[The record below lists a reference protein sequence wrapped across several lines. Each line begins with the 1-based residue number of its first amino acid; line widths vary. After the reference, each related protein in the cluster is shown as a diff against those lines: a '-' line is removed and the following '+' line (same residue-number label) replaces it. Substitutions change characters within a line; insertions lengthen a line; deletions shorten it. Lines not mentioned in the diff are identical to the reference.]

1 MMIKTKKVGMKTR
14 GFNDIINLTEY
25 AREFV
30 SENSFLEG
38 QLLVFI
44 AGATAAI
51 STIEYEPGLIQ
62 DLPEMLDR
70 ITPMNKQ
77 YHHDDTWHDGNGYA
91 HLRSA
96 LMGPSLIIPVAD
108 GKLDLGTWQQIIL
121 IDFDN
126 RPRSRSVTFQFTG
139 RKSPGQTR

>member
-38 QLLVFI
+38 QLLIFI

-70 ITPMNKQ
+70 IAPMNKQ

-96 LMGPSLIIPVAD
+96 LMGPSLIIPVVD

-139 RKSPGQTR
+139 NKSAGQDR

>member
-1 MMIKTKKVGMKTR
+1 MMIIQTKKVGMKTC
-14 GFNDIINLTEY
+14 GFNDIINLTDH
-25 AREFV
+25 ARDFIR
-30 SENSFLEG
+30 ENDFSEG
-38 QLLVFI
+38 QLLIFI

-51 STIEYEPGLIQ
+51 STIEYEPGLIK

-70 ITPMNKQ
+70 IAPMNKR

-96 LMGPSLIIPVAD
+96 LMGPSLIIPVIN
-108 GKLDLGTWQQIIL
+108 GKPDLGTWQQIIL

-126 RPRSRSVTFQFTG
+126 RPRTRSVTFQFTG
-139 RKSPGQTR
+139 VKSV